1 MRQGYNVS
9 YNKLIH
15 VTVFLLAVLMLLNLF
30 TSGTKNM
37 ISENVPMGIL
47 FFSQTAVGILGNW
60 SILLHYVMSVITGKR
75 LMSKDQI
82 LKHLTLANA
91 SVIISRAIP
100 HIIIQLGLQYL
111 MDDLLCKLILYSNRV
126 SRGVSL
132 QCSCLLSCFQVI
144 TLNLNHSRGMTLAHS
159 FSKYTIQFCSL
170 SWLVHLL
177 LNIRAAIHVIGPN
190 TNKNFTRK
198 IKLGYCSA
206 FPIGNTVTVLHLFL
220 LCFTDGL
227 CLSLMVWASVSM
239 VRILYRH
246 KSQLQYIHSP
256 QHSLSLS
263 PEDKATKIILMLVC
277 TFVFSY
283 SMSFIL
289 VIYTIAFD
297 NPRLWLINIFTFL
310 DTCFPT
316 FCPFILLSNNQST
329 SKNYLPCCIR
339 R

>member
-1 MRQGYNVS
+1 M
-9 YNKLIH
+9 IPE
-15 VTVFLLAVLMLLNLF
+15 NL
-30 TSGTKNM
+30 
-37 ISENVPMGIL
+37 PMGIL
-47 FFSQTAVGILGNW
+47 FFAQAAVGILGNW

-91 SVIISRAIP
+91 LVIISRVIP
-100 HIIIQLGLQYL
+100 HIMVQLGLQYL
-111 MDDLLCKLILYSNRV
+111 LDDLLCKLTLYSNRV

-132 QCSCLLSCFQVI
+132 HCTCLLSCFQAI
-144 TLNLNHSRGMTLAHS
+144 TINLSHSRWMKFAHS
-159 FSKYTIQFCSL
+159 FSKYTIRFCSL

-177 LNIRAAIHVIGPN
+177 LNIRAAIQVIGSN

-206 FPIGNTVTVLHLFL
+206 FPFGNSVTVLHLFL

-227 CLSLMVWASVSM
+227 CLSLMVWASVTM
-239 VRILYRH
+239 VSILYRH
-246 KSQLQYIHSP
+246 KSQLQYIHNP
-256 QHSLSLS
+256 QHSLRVS
-263 PEDKATKIILMLVC
+263 PEDKATKTILILVC

-283 SMSFIL
+283 SMSSIL
-289 VIYTIAFD
+289 VIYTVIFD
-297 NPRLWLINIFTFL
+297 NPRLYLINIFTFL

-316 FCPFILLSNNQST
+316 FCPFILISNNQST
-329 SKNYLPCCIR
+329 PKNHFPCCSR

>member
-1 MRQGYNVS
+1 M
-9 YNKLIH
+9 IPE
-15 VTVFLLAVLMLLNLF
+15 NL
-30 TSGTKNM
+30 
-37 ISENVPMGIL
+37 PMGIL
-47 FFSQTAVGILGNW
+47 FFSQTAMGILGNW
-60 SILLHYVMSVITGKR
+60 SILLHYGISINTGKS

-91 SVIISRAIP
+91 LVIISRVIP
-100 HIIIQLGLQYL
+100 HIMVQLGLQYL
-111 MDDLLCKLILYSNRV
+111 LNDLLCKLTLYSNRV

-132 QCSCLLSCFQVI
+132 HCTCLLSCFQAI
-144 TLNLNHSRGMTLAHS
+144 TINLSHSRWAKLAHS
-159 FSKYTIQFCSL
+159 FSKYTVQFCSL

-206 FPIGNTVTVLHLFL
+206 FPLGNTITVLHLFL

-227 CLSLMVWASVSM
+227 YLSLMVWASVSM
-239 VRILYRH
+239 VSILYRH
-246 KSQLQYIHSP
+246 RSQVQYIHSP
-256 QHSLSLS
+256 QHSLRMS
-263 PEDKATKIILMLVC
+263 PEGKATKTILILVC

-289 VIYTIAFD
+289 VIYTVVFN

-316 FCPFILLSNNQST
+316 FCPFILISNKQST
-329 SKNYLPCCIR
+329 PKNHFSCCSR
-339 R
+339 T